1 MCEIRE
7 VQAIYSFMKVGG
19 IGIIRTNKELASYSE
34 QMGSMWGLENWLLSA
49 LTPKQKEEF
58 HSKYE
63 RVEGLQYESNDVL
76 FNTILD
82 HSYPVS
88 LKNLLKMSTP
98 PVLSMIGNVGLL
110 RNKKIGFSGSRKVSD
125 KGIEITRDCVDQL
138 SHISN
143 VSIVSGYA
151 QGVDK
156 EAHYTALKSG
166 GSTIIVLPNGIKA
179 FYVRKELREV
189 WDWNRVLVISEYL
202 PEDVWTVTRAMNR
215 NNTIIGLSDAMVVV
229 EAGLT
234 GGSLDAGNKTL
245 QDHKPLFVP
254 RYAEYPTSALG
265 NPLLLEKGAHSISRN
280 RLTQRANIQPFEM
293 LVKE

>member
-58 HSKYE
+58 YSKYE